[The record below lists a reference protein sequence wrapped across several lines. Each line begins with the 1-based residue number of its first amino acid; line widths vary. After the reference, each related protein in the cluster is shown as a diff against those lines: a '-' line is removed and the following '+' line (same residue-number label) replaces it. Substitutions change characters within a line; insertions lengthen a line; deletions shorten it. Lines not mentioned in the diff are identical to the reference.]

1 MAALQKIRFPQIQ
14 ETCGWT
20 ELFPDKIETLAQ
32 SLVFVKRMMAIS
44 VSCIT
49 YLRGIF
55 PEDAYSTRYLED
67 LCINILRE
75 NSSHPR
81 ASKIIQWMQG
91 CFDALEKKYLQMVIL
106 GVYKNTED
114 PNSLIE
120 SYQFKFV
127 YTPKGPQM
135 HIASDRIPLLK
146 NVTMGGIK
154 SASMGLIRK
163 LFLLMHN
170 LGPLPSDISM
180 TMKLFYYDAVTPP
193 HYQPPG
199 FKEGVA
205 HIIHF
210 EGDPVHVKLAEVSTS
225 FHVFKLRITT
235 EKDRMETLNEQ
246 SIFKE
251 QEENDGPQKKC
262 VSGHA
267 VAKKP
272 KIKETSRKRK
282 R

>member
-1 MAALQKIRFPQIQ
+1 
-14 ETCGWT
+14 
-20 ELFPDKIETLAQ
+20 
-32 SLVFVKRMMAIS
+32 
-44 VSCIT
+44 
-49 YLRGIF
+49 
-55 PEDAYSTRYLED
+55 
-67 LCINILRE
+67 
-75 NSSHPR
+75 
-81 ASKIIQWMQG
+81 
-91 CFDALEKKYLQMVIL
+91 MVIL

-170 LGPLPSDISM
+170 LGPLPSDISL

-251 QEENDGPQKKC
+251 QEDNDGPQKKC
-262 VSGHA
+262 VPGHA

-272 KIKETSRKRK
+272 KIKETSRKR
-282 R
+282 RR